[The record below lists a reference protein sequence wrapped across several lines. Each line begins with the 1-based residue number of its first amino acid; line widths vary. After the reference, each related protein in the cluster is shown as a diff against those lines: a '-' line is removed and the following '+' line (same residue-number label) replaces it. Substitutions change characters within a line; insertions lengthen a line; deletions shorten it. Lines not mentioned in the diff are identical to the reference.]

1 MARVSRSLNC
11 IQKNCPT
18 NYLDNLFATSKL
30 DFSASKPKSRSF
42 LNSSESRRLFNIDVS
57 DGFSA
62 VEHSVLDRLRFDIIF
77 LFGVETGLVD
87 FTLKVDNLKGLWKT
101 HPIINFRILGHARIL
116 GHDTISGKLVPI
128 WSMTRKLKCRKN
140 TGWVFQ
146 KSVCVT
152 PRKTKILEKF
162 LDEFSRI
169 CQ

>member
-140 TGWVFQ
+140 TG
-146 KSVCVT
+146 
-152 PRKTKILEKF
+152 
-162 LDEFSRI
+162 
-169 CQ
+169 